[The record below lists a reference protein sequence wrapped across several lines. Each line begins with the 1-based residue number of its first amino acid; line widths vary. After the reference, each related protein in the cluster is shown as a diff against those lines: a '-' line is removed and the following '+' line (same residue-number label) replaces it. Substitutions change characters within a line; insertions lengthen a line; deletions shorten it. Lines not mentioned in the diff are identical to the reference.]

1 MYMYNY
7 KMSGPTKSESET
19 KNNML
24 ANATL
29 SFQNQNQNQD
39 QIDQT
44 NQIEEHSVEIYGMLE
59 ITAATITEISTKNIE
74 IWMSI
79 DISGSMEEYCK
90 DGKTKIHH
98 IRNITKNLI
107 RELYKFKDTN
117 ISIIINGFETNVHHI
132 LDVNNLT
139 HLSEQELAD
148 DVLAKIDN
156 LIPMALTNIENAL
169 MDVKRRMDSRAQS
182 QAVTQEQVKRIH
194 ILYTDGSATD
204 GNQDPNYLQ
213 KLMPTN
219 CSNITLGLGT
229 DYDSKALRTI
239 TNNNFK
245 HINEAEIAG
254 KCVGEIIHLFLFET
268 LTHIEITVQNAIIYD
283 FTDNVWRTKLLIP
296 SIASQQTKNYS
307 IMSST
312 PDNVVVTIRYKVKDE
327 QFEYIILENQKTDLT
342 KYQFRQEVMIL
353 LSNASEIET
362 QQNDV
367 EDTNYLDE
375 IGYLISE
382 ETQINERRSR
392 KALIKDKIKI
402 IKGEIKDQ
410 LVRMLRY
417 MNEHNLNKDPFYIT
431 LCMDLKV
438 SLESIGRKN
447 AELFINSRLTSQGR
461 QESYTCDTIDTEDTQ
476 PLWGHSIPR
485 NSIPRNSRR
494 SCMSRSNNIN
504 SYFDEEYVV
513 LENVEE
519 YNEEAENVEEY
530 NEEAE
535 TLLAKF
541 NKTIGQNMDSPYTTP
556 QQTLLMRGLSQEDD
570 DQSQEEEEEDDDHD
584 SHSQSRV

>member
-1 MYMYNY
+1 
-7 KMSGPTKSESET
+7 
-19 KNNML
+19 
-24 ANATL
+24 
-29 SFQNQNQNQD
+29 
-39 QIDQT
+39 
-44 NQIEEHSVEIYGMLE
+44 
-59 ITAATITEISTKNIE
+59 
-74 IWMSI
+74 
-79 DISGSMEEYCK
+79 
-90 DGKTKIHH
+90 
-98 IRNITKNLI
+98 
-107 RELYKFKDTN
+107 
-117 ISIIINGFETNVHHI
+117 
-132 LDVNNLT
+132 
-139 HLSEQELAD
+139 
-148 DVLAKIDN
+148 
-156 LIPMALTNIENAL
+156 
-169 MDVKRRMDSRAQS
+169 
-182 QAVTQEQVKRIH
+182 
-194 ILYTDGSATD
+194 
-204 GNQDPNYLQ
+204 
-213 KLMPTN
+213 
-219 CSNITLGLGT
+219 
-229 DYDSKALRTI
+229 
-239 TNNNFK
+239 
-245 HINEAEIAG
+245 
-254 KCVGEIIHLFLFET
+254 
-268 LTHIEITVQNAIIYD
+268 
-283 FTDNVWRTKLLIP
+283 
-296 SIASQQTKNYS
+296 
-307 IMSST
+307 MSST

-485 NSIPRNSRR
+485 NSRR
-494 SCMSRSNNIN
+494 SCMSRSNTIT
-504 SYFDEEYVV
+504 SYLDEEYVV
-513 LENVEE
+513 L
-519 YNEEAENVEEY
+519 ENVEEY